1 MIAWIQLHPLIILLI
16 IGTAFTLFWL
26 LKHKEFL
33 KLKWYTAIPVAI
45 AHTVWGVL
53 CVKAFAV
60 AETGFNAESV
70 GNMSLFGGVF
80 FMPVFYYLMSKI
92 FRVKAKTVFDTCT
105 ICMIFTVMCARINCI
120 FSGCCYGN
128 HLFGVPFR
136 WPTREA
142 EIIFYI
148 ILMIWIVRKL
158 KASNTNGMIYPVCMM
173 DYGIF
178 RFICEFFR
186 YSDNGMLL
194 HRAHM
199 WAILSFLIGFS
210 VYVQIESKYKKAI
223 KGRRYSK

>member
-1 MIAWIQLHPLIILLI
+1 MIAWIQSHPLIILLT

-26 LKHKEFL
+26 LKHKELL
-33 KLKWYTAIPVAI
+33 KLKWYTAVPVAI
-45 AHTVWGVL
+45 AHTAWGVL
-53 CVKAFAV
+53 CVKAFAI
-60 AETGFNAESV
+60 AETGFNAGSV

-80 FMPVFYYLMSKI
+80 FMPVFYLLMAKI

-105 ICMIFTVMCARINCI
+105 ICMIFTLMCARINCI
-120 FSGCCYGN
+120 FSGCCLGN

-142 EIIFYI
+142 ESIFYI

-158 KASNTNGMIYPVCMM
+158 REGSTNGTIYPVYMM

-186 YSDNGMLL
+186 YSDSRILL
-194 HRAHM
+194 HRAHI
-199 WAILSFLIGFS
+199 WAILSLLIGFS
-210 VYVQIESKYKKAI
+210 IYVQIESKNKKAI
-223 KGRRYSK
+223 KGRRYAK